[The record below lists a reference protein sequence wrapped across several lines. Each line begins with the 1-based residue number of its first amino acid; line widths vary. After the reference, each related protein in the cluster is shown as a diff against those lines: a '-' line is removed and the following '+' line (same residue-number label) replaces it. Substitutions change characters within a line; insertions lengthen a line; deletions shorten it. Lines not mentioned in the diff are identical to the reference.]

1 MCLCVKARWC
11 ASRPTTSWTDSAG
24 LCTGET
30 RNTPWP
36 TRTCC
41 CEAASSATRRP
52 ATAWLFLQVCVCV
65 CMHVC
70 FKTRESEKSH
80 VTFNASAAPPGPDTK
95 LMQNSGRTK
104 FKRTS
109 IDRLMNTLVLWVG
122 HLKLLTFSHYFG
134 TQSQGFGFHFVYQPQ
149 QVYHILVLLSAT
161 MQLWGVW
168 M

>member
-1 MCLCVKARWC
+1 MCCPPRRGGVRAAQQQAGPFLRDSVLARQEIPPDQPEH
-11 ASRPTTSWTDSAG
+11 AAARLRPPQHGG
-24 LCTGET
+24 LL
-30 RNTPWP
+30 
-36 TRTCC
+36 
-41 CEAASSATRRP
+41 RP
-52 ATAWLFLQVCVCV
+52 SYFCRYVCVYMLV
-65 CMHVC
+65 G
-70 FKTRESEKSH
+70 FKTRKSRKSH
-80 VTFNASAAPPGPDTK
+80 VTSNASAAPPGPDTK

-122 HLKLLTFSHYFG
+122 CPKLLTFSHYFW
-134 TQSQGFGFHFVYQPQ
+134 TPCQRFGFHFVYLAQ